1 MWMSSGGT
9 TSGLHTDEIDNIN
22 CLFDG
27 TKQMVMIDKVKY
39 RLIIIQQEEYDN
51 SYSIYRISGYF
62 GCVKFWL
69 FWAKTGVRK
78 LWLILILALPG
89 SEPILPYF

>member
-1 MWMSSGGT
+1 MHIRNHRTIYCFRGFYYALVTKSFRDEDTWVR
-9 TSGLHTDEIDNIN
+9 TSLV
-22 CLFDG
+22 
-27 TKQMVMIDKVKY
+27 TKSPDFIF
-39 RLIIIQQEEYDN
+39 
-51 SYSIYRISGYF
+51 IYRISGYF

-89 SEPILPYF
+89 FEPKLPYF